1 MLDAKMHQQ
10 LMVND
15 KWTFE
20 NMNHLKISDKIL
32 REIRHLV
39 PIKTWDIRR
48 NGVWQYFNV
57 KNINLSSQ
65 GWKIHISATPFNL
78 IEVAKLVTQYLVNR
92 KSSFKVLADYNA
104 YSFINSKIQGRGSSG
119 KFITIYP
126 VSIDDFKIIIEDLYN
141 LLKEFEGPYILSD
154 NRYKDSRCVYYRYGG
169 LKANI
174 RKSYDGFD
182 EYVIYDEKNNWIIDE
197 RHPYYVLPSWIEDP
211 FQNEDWHIY
220 NQETDNNDLLNNRY
234 EITEA
239 IQFSSTGGVYKAFDT
254 QLNKTVIIK
263 EARPFTDMDMS
274 NIDSVHR
281 MHSEKEFL
289 IEFDNKLN
297 IPQYIDSFEEWEH
310 HFLVIEYIEGVTFA
324 EYINKIHPFMSLDHN
339 EDSKNYLIDLH
350 DIWLNIAKQ
359 LKIVHKNGWVIGD
372 LSTPNIM
379 IKPDTHEPFLIDF
392 EGAYQIGDTNRQ
404 LTTHGFAPTSKP
416 TEEIHSDIYGFCSM
430 LLFSIFPVN
439 SIQGLASKDEY
450 KKLYDYLFG
459 LLNVNKDLNT
469 LMDDVIFERFNMF
482 ESMESVLEFLNNINL
497 YVEHT
502 KSSSTNNEIIAKV
515 QNMKSDLLDSLKANM
530 NFKNKDRLVS
540 SDPTLF
546 FTNKLGLAYGAGG
559 IIHTLKYIDEEI
571 PEDLLGWVLD
581 KDFSEMNNGLYNGL
595 SGLAWVFSEIGYHDL
610 AAHILAEVFHTD
622 EKSEFTMENGLVGI
636 GLSSLKL
643 FEDTGDLKWLEL
655 SDRIAG
661 KIIEKTDLDNFDGI
675 STFRNEKYLGL
686 LKGSAGV
693 AYLFLNLHRYSNKVD
708 YLSNSK
714 KVIDY
719 ILDNV
724 LSFKKFDSLPR
735 NEINDTTKVVA
746 SPYLYDGT
754 SGLVQ
759 VLLLYWKYTKDA
771 EIMKRIKRLLND
783 LIRPVTPFPSLSMGM
798 AGILN
803 TVIEAATVMETTEY
817 DEVILDYINSLEKYI
832 LRHPENGIS
841 GIPGMQL
848 YRISYDFATGSS
860 GVICVLHRAQKY
872 FEGEKTSSFFFSLNN

>member
-324 EYINKIHPFMSLDHN
+324 EYINKIHPFMC
-339 EDSKNYLIDLH
+339 
-350 DIWLNIAKQ
+350 Q
-359 LKIVHKNGWVIGD
+359 QRFKI
-372 LSTPNIM
+372 
-379 IKPDTHEPFLIDF
+379 
-392 EGAYQIGDTNRQ
+392 
-404 LTTHGFAPTSKP
+404 
-416 TEEIHSDIYGFCSM
+416 
-430 LLFSIFPVN
+430 
-439 SIQGLASKDEY
+439 
-450 KKLYDYLFG
+450 
-459 LLNVNKDLNT
+459 
-469 LMDDVIFERFNMF
+469 
-482 ESMESVLEFLNNINL
+482 
-497 YVEHT
+497 
-502 KSSSTNNEIIAKV
+502 
-515 QNMKSDLLDSLKANM
+515 
-530 NFKNKDRLVS
+530 
-540 SDPTLF
+540 
-546 FTNKLGLAYGAGG
+546 
-559 IIHTLKYIDEEI
+559 
-571 PEDLLGWVLD
+571 
-581 KDFSEMNNGLYNGL
+581 
-595 SGLAWVFSEIGYHDL
+595 
-610 AAHILAEVFHTD
+610 
-622 EKSEFTMENGLVGI
+622 
-636 GLSSLKL
+636 
-643 FEDTGDLKWLEL
+643 
-655 SDRIAG
+655 
-661 KIIEKTDLDNFDGI
+661 
-675 STFRNEKYLGL
+675 
-686 LKGSAGV
+686 
-693 AYLFLNLHRYSNKVD
+693 
-708 YLSNSK
+708 
-714 KVIDY
+714 
-719 ILDNV
+719 
-724 LSFKKFDSLPR
+724 
-735 NEINDTTKVVA
+735 
-746 SPYLYDGT
+746 
-754 SGLVQ
+754 
-759 VLLLYWKYTKDA
+759 
-771 EIMKRIKRLLND
+771 
-783 LIRPVTPFPSLSMGM
+783 PS
-798 AGILN
+798 
-803 TVIEAATVMETTEY
+803 
-817 DEVILDYINSLEKYI
+817 
-832 LRHPENGIS
+832 
-841 GIPGMQL
+841 
-848 YRISYDFATGSS
+848 
-860 GVICVLHRAQKY
+860 
-872 FEGEKTSSFFFSLNN
+872 